1 MSRVNINGQGLEKM
15 CLGVVYSKM
24 AAGAILNLRVNEG
37 SYSQNGFI
45 TVKIA
50 RKDSSLVILVH
61 LAPVMKNSIACK
73 KWQPA
78 AILDFSIM

>member
-1 MSRVNINGQGLEKM
+1 MVLTWTTEVGRVSRVNINGQGLEKM

-24 AAGAILNLRVNEG
+24 AAGLILNLRVNEG

-45 TVKIA
+45 TV
-50 RKDSSLVILVH
+50 R
-61 LAPVMKNSIACK
+61 
-73 KWQPA
+73 